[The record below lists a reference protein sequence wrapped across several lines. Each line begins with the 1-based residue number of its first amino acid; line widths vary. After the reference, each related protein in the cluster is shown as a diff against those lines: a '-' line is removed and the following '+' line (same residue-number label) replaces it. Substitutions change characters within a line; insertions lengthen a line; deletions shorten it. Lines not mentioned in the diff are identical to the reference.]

1 MTKTNVR
8 IKLPKDIQSLPE
20 SERQDILGVLAEAMR
35 LPSVLSTSTRGAT
48 EHNMWSRSSEPLM
61 PELEDGLYEALAAPW
76 HSVIA
81 ELFYELDLPTEGLD
95 MDEAFSREFREWEGL
110 QKSGGRS
117 KISDFI
123 SLDKQKRDKFLAYM
137 QGMNPFSKEKMKKLD
152 DLMKIK
158 LPKYAKIAEDYIL
171 RAAFLGKIRD
181 VAERELL
188 QMVGAVVDRYPQS
201 IKAAED
207 KGIVLTLR
215 EKQKAEAE
223 GRKVTILPLSPQE
236 AKATTVA
243 SHHAADKM
251 KEISDKHRA
260 GVRQL
265 ILRAQKERW
274 GAGKLAQTL
283 FDMYGDQNRDW
294 RRVAITELAMAS
306 NDAYLLGLTEGETVV
321 GMGADNACKQC
332 KQYVIGKT
340 FSVTHALPKED
351 YEHDMKKVWAGKSNY
366 GRRLAEYV
374 PCIPLHPNCRCRWH
388 RVSRFYKMGEDG
400 KLVLKTTAELINE
413 ERAKRGLPPDPNL
426 K

>member
-76 HSVIA
+76 HSVMA

-215 EKQKAEAE
+215 EKQK
-223 GRKVTILPLSPQE
+223 GRS
-236 AKATTVA
+236 
-243 SHHAADKM
+243 
-251 KEISDKHRA
+251 R
-260 GVRQL
+260 
-265 ILRAQKERW
+265 RAQSDDTPAIP
-274 GAGKLAQTL
+274 AGGQS
-283 FDMYGDQNRDW
+283 YHGSQPP
-294 RRVAITELAMAS
+294 
-306 NDAYLLGLTEGETVV
+306 
-321 GMGADNACKQC
+321 C
-332 KQYVIGKT
+332 
-340 FSVTHALPKED
+340 
-351 YEHDMKKVWAGKSNY
+351 
-366 GRRLAEYV
+366 GR
-374 PCIPLHPNCRCRWH
+374 
-388 RVSRFYKMGEDG
+388 
-400 KLVLKTTAELINE
+400 
-413 ERAKRGLPPDPNL
+413 
-426 K
+426 